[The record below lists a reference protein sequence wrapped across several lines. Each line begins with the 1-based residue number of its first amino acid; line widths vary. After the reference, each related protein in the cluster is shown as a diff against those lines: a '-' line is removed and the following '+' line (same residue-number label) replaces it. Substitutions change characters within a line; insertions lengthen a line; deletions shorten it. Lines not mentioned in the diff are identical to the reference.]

1 MKILERIQKKHRDF
15 HTSIVSSFTSSLSAY
30 EDLLLHR
37 IEQSGTYNN
46 ILLVDQRMYRE
57 EMNGLMALLG
67 CQNTR
72 TPHAGQRYSLYPIAV
87 TGAFHPKIYLF
98 LGRNKAQM
106 YLGSANVSPA
116 ALGRN
121 RELMFELEC
130 SRDSSSERTIIKQAF
145 HFLLDFLTSRYGESS
160 MLKEQ
165 VDFIRR
171 ESGWLFEEDQAEAQE
186 GLLPLADGTE
196 ASLLLS
202 GTSPSTLERMLEL
215 VEGEGVEQLTIL
227 SPYWDGNLSTL
238 KTLQESLKPRR
249 TNLMI
254 QPGRTE
260 VPVKELQHLS
270 AETNMYRTFADDGFM
285 HAKMILIS
293 TAHHDHLICGSANCT
308 SAALGSATA
317 APINAEA
324 SVYRRLPAGVTL
336 SELGLEKSLDP
347 QHLLLPG
354 DLPEPPS
361 GDRGGSQKDPTSP
374 TEKHPGTV
382 EMEGNSIH
390 WLPAPGIAADRAVLI
405 MLNEEFESLGEL
417 SQGDLNRYLLPEK
430 TAVRDLALV
439 KFRLGN
445 GEVTSPVFVHHKQ
458 VLRRSRYKSG
468 NSVLRGLI
476 EKYEQGAPIGI
487 DLFELVMRIE
497 SESQNQSGKK
507 QASRPSSRKN
517 ETDEDQPGGEMDYE
531 EFVHTSPVQT
541 HHSNVGLAHSELIP
555 VRDILNRVFTRTSQP
570 VQGKNIYDDNHLYD
584 EEAAAETLAP
594 DQATETFPELPDDY
608 REKIREGI
616 AYQRAQIIKAID
628 NYVLELKA
636 KADDPIQAID
646 LLKLRLLL
654 EIILSSAMET
664 DGYSIIRIIP
674 EYKRE
679 DESLCRLAGK
689 VLFAFFS
696 GANPPVGH
704 VTLPEGV
711 DTYPIDYLETWA
723 CCRWIIQELCRLAA
737 TNCELIS
744 LVPSLSKL
752 AVKIDEET
760 YDNLSQ
766 IQRMEIDDIMCE
778 MAKHYSDFSDLYL

>member
-57 EMNGLMALLG
+57 EMNGLKALLRG
-67 CQNTR
+67 CQNKR
-72 TPHAGQRYSLYPIAV
+72 TLHAGHRYSLYPIAV

-130 SRDSSSERTIIKQAF
+130 SSESSSERTIIKQAF

-171 ESGWLFEEDQAEAQE
+171 ESGWLFEENQSETQE
-186 GLLPLADGTE
+186 GLLSLSDGTE

-202 GTSPSTLERMLEL
+202 GTSPSTLERVLEL
-215 VEGEGVEQLTIL
+215 VEGEEVEQLTIL

-260 VPVKELQHLS
+260 VPVKELQHLP

-324 SVYRRLPAGVTL
+324 SVYRRLPAGVII

-361 GDRGGSQKDPTSP
+361 GDRSSSQKDITTP

-390 WLPAPGIAADRAVLI
+390 WLPAPGIAEDRAVLI
-405 MLNEEFESLGEL
+405 MLNEEFEPLGEL
-417 SQGDLNRYLLPEK
+417 NQGSANRYLIPEK
-430 TAVRDLALV
+430 TVGLDIALV
-439 KFRLGN
+439 QFRLGN
-445 GEVTSPVFVHHKQ
+445 GEMTSPVFVHHKQ

-476 EKYEQGAPIGI
+476 EKYEQGAPIGM

-497 SESQNQSGKK
+497 SENKNQLGRK
-507 QASRPSSRKN
+507 QASRPSSRRN
-517 ETDEDQPGGEMDYE
+517 ETDEGQHSAEMEYE
-531 EFVHTSPVQT
+531 EFVHTSPVHNK
-541 HHSNVGLAHSELIP
+541 HHSNVGLTHGELMP
-555 VRDILNRVFTRTSQP
+555 VRDILNRVFAKSYQP
-570 VQGKNIYDDNHLYD
+570 VQGKNVYDDNHLYD

-594 DQATETFPELPDDY
+594 DQATEAFPELPDDY

-628 NYVLELKA
+628 NYVQELKA
-636 KADDPIQAID
+636 KADGPIQAID

-654 EIILSSAMET
+654 EIILSSTMET
-664 DGYSIIRIIP
+664 EDGYSIIRIVP
-674 EYKRE
+674 EYRS
-679 DESLCRLAGK
+679 DRDTLCHLAGK
-689 VLFAFFS
+689 VLFAFFAGS
-696 GANPPVGH
+696 RPPVDR
-704 VTLPEGV
+704 VILPEGLEA
-711 DTYPIDYLETWA
+711 YPIDYLETWV
-723 CCRWIIQELCRLAA
+723 CCQWTIQLLGTVALA
-737 TNCELIS
+737 NSDLNS
-744 LVPSLSKL
+744 LLPSLKKL
-752 AVKIDEET
+752 DGKIDENT
-760 YDNLSQ
+760 LNALTP
-766 IQRMEIDDIMCE
+766 IQRGEVDDLMSG
-778 MAKHYSDFSDLYL
+778 MAKRYGDRT

>member
-1 MKILERIQKKHRDF
+1 MKILERIKKHRDF
-15 HTSIVSSFTSSLSAY
+15 HTSIVSSFTSDLSAY

-57 EMNGLMALLG
+57 EMNGLMALQG
-67 CQNTR
+67 CQNKR

-87 TGAFHPKIYLF
+87 NGAFHPKIYLF

-121 RELMFELEC
+121 RELMFELQC
-130 SRDSSSERTIIKQAF
+130 SREPSSERRIIKQAF
-145 HFLLDFLTSRYGESS
+145 HFLLGFLLSNYGES
-160 MLKEQ
+160 MLLKEQ

-171 ESGWLFEEDQAEAQE
+171 ESIWLFEEDQAEASE
-186 GLLPLADGTE
+186 GLLPLEDGTE

-202 GTSPSTLERMLEL
+202 SASPSTLEHVLKL
-215 VEGEGVEQLTIL
+215 VEGEEVEQLTIL
-227 SPYWDGNLSTL
+227 SPYWDENLSTL

-260 VPVKELQHLS
+260 IPVKELQHLS
-270 AETNMYRTFADDGFM
+270 AETYLYRIFEGEGFL

-308 SAALGSATA
+308 SAALGTTIA

-324 SVYRRLPAGVTL
+324 SIYRRLPAGVIL
-336 SELGLEKSLDP
+336 SELGLESSLGP
-347 QHLLLPG
+347 QRLLLPG
-354 DLPEPPS
+354 DLPEPPY
-361 GDRGGSQKDPTSP
+361 GDRGGSQKDSTTP
-374 TEKHPGTV
+374 TEKFPGAV
-382 EMEGNSIH
+382 EMGGYYIH
-390 WLPAPGIAADRAVLI
+390 WLPAPGISADQAVLI
-405 MLNEEFESLGEL
+405 MLNEEFKPLGEL
-417 SQGDLNRYLLPEK
+417 TQVDLNRYPLPEK
-430 TAVRDLALV
+430 PPGHELV
-439 KFRLGN
+439 WVQFRLGN
-445 GEVTSPVFVHHKQ
+445 GEITSPVFVHHKQ

-476 EKYEQGAPIGI
+476 EKYEQGAPIGM

-497 SESQNQSGKK
+497 SENQGQSGMK
-507 QASRPSSRKN
+507 QVSRPSSKKN
-517 ETDEDQPGGEMDYE
+517 ETDEDQPDGEIDYE
-531 EFVHTSPVQT
+531 EFVRASSIPPRR
-541 HHSNVGLAHSELIP
+541 SNVGLAHSELMP
-555 VRDILNRVFTRTSQP
+555 VRDILNRVFARTSQP
-570 VQGKNIYDDNHLYD
+570 DQGKNVYDDSHLYD
-584 EEAAAETLAP
+584 EEEAAETLAP

-608 REKIREGI
+608 REKIREAI
-616 AYQRAQIIKAID
+616 AYQRAQIIKAVD
-628 NYVLELKA
+628 NYVQELKA
-636 KADDPIQAID
+636 KADAPVQAID

-664 DGYSIIRIIP
+664 DGYSIVRIIP

-696 GANPPVGH
+696 GVNPPVGR
-704 VTLPEGV
+704 VVLPEGV

-723 CCRWIIQELCRLAA
+723 CCRWTVRELYRLAA
-737 TNCELIS
+737 SNSKLLS
-744 LVPSLSKL
+744 LAPSLSKL
-752 AVKIDEET
+752 KIRVESTLNTLTPAQCCEVEG
-760 YDNLSQ
+760 LMS
-766 IQRMEIDDIMCE
+766 E
-778 MAKHYSDFSDLYL
+778 MAKRYGDLFQHCC